1 MQLVLR
7 DLDQGPYLSKVLA
20 KGQADDTLS
29 GEQLAQI
36 KSKAILMSL
45 KLADKFYNKY
55 KMHLL
60 EQAAHDVIGV
70 VSLGLMELSNKDQQ
84 QALRLLLTSDGVVKC
99 FQKGW
104 SMLSV
109 VSKHKLVN
117 GKSLYGDVDKFLL
130 EQVST
135 PPDAEEWLGY
145 EAYQDAL
152 VEHQRQQSIA
162 ALMAQFYAQTSYDP
176 LDFLNLESV
185 LAEAVLYRMLFDN
198 AKVRQDLKKRIAKIS
213 LQDEWFSLE
222 YIEQQTQ
229 KALAEL
235 PAELAET
242 IGKDLGK
249 NFAPALLRTLHFAKS
264 YRELLLN
271 DASPERLERFEH
283 KEGLVGLLGWPLYI
297 VL

>member
-7 DLDQGPYLSKVLA
+7 DVDQGPYLSKVLIQ
-20 KGQADDTLS
+20 GQADESLS
-29 GEQLAQI
+29 GEQLSQI

-70 VSLGLMELSNKDQQ
+70 VSLGLMELSHQDQQ
-84 QALRLLLTSDGVVKC
+84 QAIRLLTTADGVVKC

-104 SMLSV
+104 SMLST
-109 VSKHKLVN
+109 VSKHKLAN

-130 EQVST
+130 EQVSS
-135 PPDAEEWLGY
+135 PPDAEEWQGFH
-145 EAYQDAL
+145 AYQEAL
-152 VEHQRQQSIA
+152 VEYQHQQSIA
-162 ALMAQFYAQTSYDP
+162 ALMAQFYVQTQYDP

-198 AKVRQDLKKRIAKIS
+198 AKVRQDLKKRIAKVT
-213 LQDEWFSLE
+213 LLDEWFTLE
-222 YIEQQTQ
+222 HIELQTQ

-242 IGKDLGK
+242 ISKDLGK
-249 NFAPALLRTLHFAKS
+249 NFTPALLRTLNFAKS
-264 YRELLLN
+264 YRELLL
-271 DASPERLERFEH
+271 DGASPERLERFEH

-297 VL
+297 VF

>member
-7 DLDQGPYLSKVLA
+7 DVDQGPYLSKVLIQ
-20 KGQADDTLS
+20 GQADESLS
-29 GEQLAQI
+29 GEQLSQI

-70 VSLGLMELSNKDQQ
+70 VSLGLMELSHQDQQ
-84 QALRLLLTSDGVVKC
+84 QAIRLLTTADGVVKC

-104 SMLSV
+104 SMLST
-109 VSKHKLVN
+109 VSKHKLAN

-130 EQVST
+130 EQVSS
-135 PPDAEEWLGY
+135 PPDAEEWQGVH
-145 EAYQDAL
+145 AYQEAL
-152 VEHQRQQSIA
+152 VEYQHQQSIA
-162 ALMAQFYAQTSYDP
+162 ALMAQFYVQTQYDP

-198 AKVRQDLKKRIAKIS
+198 AKVRQDLKKRIAKVT
-213 LQDEWFSLE
+213 LLDEWFTLE
-222 YIEQQTQ
+222 HIELQTQ

-242 IGKDLGK
+242 ISKDLGK
-249 NFAPALLRTLHFAKS
+249 NFAPALLRTLNFAKS
-264 YRELLLN
+264 YRELLL
-271 DASPERLERFEH
+271 DGASPERLERFEH

-297 VL
+297 VF

>member
-7 DLDQGPYLSKVLA
+7 DVDQGPYLSKVLIQ
-20 KGQADDTLS
+20 GQADESLS
-29 GEQLAQI
+29 GEQLSQI

-70 VSLGLMELSNKDQQ
+70 VSLGLMELSHQDQQ
-84 QALRLLLTSDGVVKC
+84 QAIGLLTTADGVVKC

-104 SMLSV
+104 SMLST
-109 VSKHKLVN
+109 VSKHKLAN

-130 EQVST
+130 EQVSS
-135 PPDAEEWLGY
+135 PPDAEEWQGFH
-145 EAYQDAL
+145 AYQEAL
-152 VEHQRQQSIA
+152 VEYQHQQSIA
-162 ALMAQFYAQTSYDP
+162 ALMAQFYVQTQYDP

-198 AKVRQDLKKRIAKIS
+198 AKVRQDLKKRIAKVT
-213 LQDEWFSLE
+213 LLDEWFTLE
-222 YIEQQTQ
+222 HIELQTQ

-242 IGKDLGK
+242 ISKDLGK
-249 NFAPALLRTLHFAKS
+249 NFAPALLRTLNFAKS
-264 YRELLLN
+264 YRELLL
-271 DASPERLERFEH
+271 DGASPERLERFEH
-283 KEGLVGLLGWPLYI
+283 KEGLIGLLGWPLYI
-297 VL
+297 VF

>member
-7 DLDQGPYLSKVLA
+7 DVDQGPYLSKVLIQ
-20 KGQADDTLS
+20 GQADESLS
-29 GEQLAQI
+29 GEQLSQI

-70 VSLGLMELSNKDQQ
+70 VSLGLMELSHQDQQ
-84 QALRLLLTSDGVVKC
+84 QAIRLLTTADGVVKC

-104 SMLSV
+104 SMLST
-109 VSKHKLVN
+109 VSKHKLAN

-130 EQVST
+130 EQVSS
-135 PPDAEEWLGY
+135 PPDTEEWQGFH
-145 EAYQDAL
+145 AYQEAL
-152 VEHQRQQSIA
+152 VEYQHQQSIA
-162 ALMAQFYAQTSYDP
+162 ALMAQFYVQTQYDP

-198 AKVRQDLKKRIAKIS
+198 AKVRQDLKKRIAKVT
-213 LQDEWFSLE
+213 LLDEWFTLE
-222 YIEQQTQ
+222 HIELQTQ

-242 IGKDLGK
+242 ISKDLGK
-249 NFAPALLRTLHFAKS
+249 NFAPALLRTLNFAKS
-264 YRELLLN
+264 YRELLL
-271 DASPERLERFEH
+271 DGASPERLERFEH
-283 KEGLVGLLGWPLYI
+283 KEGLIGLLGWPLYI
-297 VL
+297 VF

>member
-7 DLDQGPYLSKVLA
+7 DVDQGPYLSKVLIQ
-20 KGQADDTLS
+20 GQADESLS
-29 GEQLAQI
+29 GEQLSQI

-70 VSLGLMELSNKDQQ
+70 VSLGLMELSHQDQQ
-84 QALRLLLTSDGVVKC
+84 QAIRLLTTADGVVKC

-104 SMLSV
+104 SMLST
-109 VSKHKLVN
+109 VSKHKLAN

-130 EQVST
+130 EQVSS
-135 PPDAEEWLGY
+135 PPDAEEWQGFH
-145 EAYQDAL
+145 AYQEAL
-152 VEHQRQQSIA
+152 VEYQHQQSIA
-162 ALMAQFYAQTSYDP
+162 ALMAQFYVQTQYDP

-198 AKVRQDLKKRIAKIS
+198 AKVRQDLKKRIAKVT
-213 LQDEWFSLE
+213 LLDEWFTLE
-222 YIEQQTQ
+222 HIKLQTQ

-235 PAELAET
+235 PAELAEA
-242 IGKDLGK
+242 ISKDLGK
-249 NFAPALLRTLHFAKS
+249 NFAPALLRTLNFAKS
-264 YRELLLN
+264 YRELLL
-271 DASPERLERFEH
+271 DGASPERLERFEH
-283 KEGLVGLLGWPLYI
+283 KEGLIGLLGWPLYI
-297 VL
+297 VF

>member
-7 DLDQGPYLSKVLA
+7 DVDQGPYLSKVLIQ
-20 KGQADDTLS
+20 GQADETLS
-29 GEQLAQI
+29 GEQLSQI

-70 VSLGLMELSNKDQQ
+70 VSLGLMELSNQNQQ
-84 QALRLLLTSDGVVKC
+84 QAIRLLITADGVVKC

-104 SMLSV
+104 SMLST
-109 VSKHKLVN
+109 VSKHKLIN

-130 EQVST
+130 EQVSS

-152 VEHQRQQSIA
+152 LEHQRQQSIA
-162 ALMAQFYAQTSYDP
+162 ALLTQFYAQSSYDP

-185 LAEAVLYRMLFDN
+185 LAEAVLYRLLFDG
-198 AKVRQDLKKRIAKIS
+198 AKVRQDLKKRIGKI
-213 LQDEWFSLE
+213 
-222 YIEQQTQ
+222 
-229 KALAEL
+229 
-235 PAELAET
+235 
-242 IGKDLGK
+242 
-249 NFAPALLRTLHFAKS
+249 TL
-264 YRELLLN
+264 
-271 DASPERLERFEH
+271 
-283 KEGLVGLLGWPLYI
+283 KEE
-297 VL
+297 

>member
-7 DLDQGPYLSKVLA
+7 DVDQGPYLSKVLLQS
-20 KGQADDTLS
+20 QADESLS
-29 GEQLAQI
+29 GEQLSQI

-70 VSLGLMELSNKDQQ
+70 VSLGLMELSHQDQQ
-84 QALRLLLTSDGVVKC
+84 QAIRLLTTADGVVKC

-104 SMLSV
+104 NMLST
-109 VSKHKLVN
+109 VSKHKLAN
-117 GKSLYGDVDKFLL
+117 RKSLYGDVDKFLL
-130 EQVST
+130 EQVSS
-135 PPDAEEWLGY
+135 PPDAEEWQGF
-145 EAYQDAL
+145 ATYQEAL
-152 VEHQRQQSIA
+152 VEYQRQQSIA
-162 ALMAQFYAQTSYDP
+162 ALMAQFYTQTHYDP

-185 LAEAVLYRMLFDN
+185 LAEAILYRMLFDN
-198 AKVRQDLKKRIAKIS
+198 AKVRQDLKRKIAKIT
-213 LQDEWFSLE
+213 LFDEWFTLE
-222 YIEQQTQ
+222 YIEFQTQ

-235 PAELAET
+235 PTELAET
-242 IGKDLGK
+242 ISQDLGK
-249 NFAPALLRTLHFAKS
+249 NFAPALLRTLNFAKR

>member
-7 DLDQGPYLSKVLA
+7 DVNQGPYLSKVLVQ
-20 KGQADDTLS
+20 GQADESLS
-29 GEQLAQI
+29 GEQLSQI

-70 VSLGLMELSNKDQQ
+70 VSLGLMELSHQDQQ
-84 QALRLLLTSDGVVKC
+84 QAIRLLTTADGIVKC

-104 SMLSV
+104 SMLST
-109 VSKHKLVN
+109 VSKYKLTN

-130 EQVST
+130 EQVSS
-135 PPDAEEWLGY
+135 PPDAEEWQGFS
-145 EAYQDAL
+145 AYQEAL
-152 VEHQRQQSIA
+152 VEYQRQQSIV
-162 ALMAQFYAQTSYDP
+162 ALMAQFYGQTQFDP

-198 AKVRQDLKKRIAKIS
+198 TKVRQDLKKRIAKVT
-213 LQDEWFSLE
+213 LLDEWFTLE
-222 YIEQQTQ
+222 HIETQTHR
-229 KALAEL
+229 ALAEL

-242 IGKDLGK
+242 ISKDLGK
-249 NFAPALLRTLHFAKS
+249 NFAPALLRTLNFARS
-264 YRELLLN
+264 YRELLL
-271 DASPERLERFEH
+271 DGASPERLERFEH
-283 KEGLVGLLGWPLYI
+283 KEGLIGLLGWPLYI
-297 VL
+297 VF

>member
-7 DLDQGPYLSKVLA
+7 DVDQGPYLSKVLLQS
-20 KGQADDTLS
+20 QADESLS
-29 GEQLAQI
+29 GEQLSQI

-70 VSLGLMELSNKDQQ
+70 VSLGLMELSHQDQQ
-84 QALRLLLTSDGVVKC
+84 QAIRLLTTADGVVKC

-104 SMLSV
+104 NMLST
-109 VSKHKLVN
+109 VSKHKLAN
-117 GKSLYGDVDKFLL
+117 RKSLYGDVDKFLL
-130 EQVST
+130 EQVSS
-135 PPDAEEWLGY
+135 PPDAEEWQGF
-145 EAYQDAL
+145 AIYQEAL
-152 VEHQRQQSIA
+152 VEYQRQQSIA
-162 ALMAQFYAQTSYDP
+162 ALMAQFYTQTHYDP

-185 LAEAVLYRMLFDN
+185 LAEAILYRMLFDN
-198 AKVRQDLKKRIAKIS
+198 AKVRQDLKRKIAKIT
-213 LQDEWFSLE
+213 LFDEWFTLE
-222 YIEQQTQ
+222 YIEFQTQ

-235 PAELAET
+235 PTELAET
-242 IGKDLGK
+242 ISQDLGK
-249 NFAPALLRTLHFAKS
+249 NFAPALLRTLNFAKR

>member
-7 DLDQGPYLSKVLA
+7 DVDQGPYLSKVLIQ
-20 KGQADDTLS
+20 GQADESLS
-29 GEQLAQI
+29 GEQLSQI

-70 VSLGLMELSNKDQQ
+70 VSLGLMELSHQDQQ
-84 QALRLLLTSDGVVKC
+84 QAIRLLTTADGVVKC

-104 SMLSV
+104 SMLST
-109 VSKHKLVN
+109 VSKHKLAN

-130 EQVST
+130 EQVSS
-135 PPDAEEWLGY
+135 PPDAEEWQGFH
-145 EAYQDAL
+145 AYQEAL
-152 VEHQRQQSIA
+152 VEYQHQQSIA
-162 ALMAQFYAQTSYDP
+162 ALMAQFYVQTQYDP

-198 AKVRQDLKKRIAKIS
+198 AKVRQDLKKRIAKVT
-213 LQDEWFSLE
+213 LLDEWFTLE
-222 YIEQQTQ
+222 HIELQTQ

-235 PAELAET
+235 PAELAEA
-242 IGKDLGK
+242 ISKDLGK
-249 NFAPALLRTLHFAKS
+249 NFAPALLRTLNFAKS
-264 YRELLLN
+264 YRELLL
-271 DASPERLERFEH
+271 DGASPERLERFEH
-283 KEGLVGLLGWPLYI
+283 KEGLIGLLGWPLYI
-297 VL
+297 VF

>member
-7 DLDQGPYLSKVLA
+7 DVDQGPYLSKVLLQ
-20 KGQADDTLS
+20 GQADESLS
-29 GEQLAQI
+29 GEQLSQI

-70 VSLGLMELSNKDQQ
+70 VSLGLMELSHQDQQ
-84 QALRLLLTSDGVVKC
+84 QAIRLLTTADGVVKC

-104 SMLSV
+104 SMLST
-109 VSKHKLVN
+109 VSKHKLAN

-130 EQVST
+130 EQVSS
-135 PPDAEEWLGY
+135 PPDAEEWQGVH
-145 EAYQDAL
+145 AYQEAL
-152 VEHQRQQSIA
+152 VEYQHQQSIA
-162 ALMAQFYAQTSYDP
+162 ALMAQFYVQTQYDP

-198 AKVRQDLKKRIAKIS
+198 AKVRQDLKKRIAKVT
-213 LQDEWFSLE
+213 LLDEWFTLE
-222 YIEQQTQ
+222 HIELQTQ

-242 IGKDLGK
+242 ISKDLGK
-249 NFAPALLRTLHFAKS
+249 NFAPALLRTLNFAKS
-264 YRELLLN
+264 YRELLL
-271 DASPERLERFEH
+271 DGASPERLERFEH

-297 VL
+297 VF

>member
-7 DLDQGPYLSKVLA
+7 DVDQGPYLSKVLIQ
-20 KGQADDTLS
+20 GQADESLS
-29 GEQLAQI
+29 GEQLSQI

-70 VSLGLMELSNKDQQ
+70 VSLGLMELSHQDQQ
-84 QALRLLLTSDGVVKC
+84 QAIRLLTTADGVVKC

-104 SMLSV
+104 SMLST
-109 VSKHKLVN
+109 VSKHKLAN

-130 EQVST
+130 EQVSS
-135 PPDAEEWLGY
+135 PPDAEEWQGFH
-145 EAYQDAL
+145 AYQEAL
-152 VEHQRQQSIA
+152 VEYQHQQSIA
-162 ALMAQFYAQTSYDP
+162 ALMAQFYVQTQYDP

-198 AKVRQDLKKRIAKIS
+198 AKVRQDLKKRIAKVT
-213 LQDEWFSLE
+213 LLDEWFTLE
-222 YIEQQTQ
+222 HIELQTQ

-242 IGKDLGK
+242 ISKDLGK
-249 NFAPALLRTLHFAKS
+249 NFAPALLRTLNFAKS
-264 YRELLLN
+264 YRELLL
-271 DASPERLERFEH
+271 DGASPERLERFEH
-283 KEGLVGLLGWPLYI
+283 KEGLIGLLGWPLYI
-297 VL
+297 VF

>member
-7 DLDQGPYLSKVLA
+7 DVDQGPYLSKVLIQ
-20 KGQADDTLS
+20 GQADESLS
-29 GEQLAQI
+29 GEQLSQI

-70 VSLGLMELSNKDQQ
+70 VSLGLMELSHQDQQ
-84 QALRLLLTSDGVVKC
+84 QAIRLLTTADGVVKC

-104 SMLSV
+104 SMLST
-109 VSKHKLVN
+109 VSKHKLAS

-130 EQVST
+130 EQVSS
-135 PPDAEEWLGY
+135 PPDAEEWQGFA
-145 EAYQDAL
+145 AYQEAL
-152 VEHQRQQSIA
+152 IEYQRQQSIA
-162 ALMAQFYAQTSYDP
+162 ALMAQFYMQTQYDP

-198 AKVRQDLKKRIAKIS
+198 AKVRQDLKKRIAKVT
-213 LQDEWFSLE
+213 LLDEWFSLE
-222 YIEQQTQ
+222 HIELQTQ
-229 KALAEL
+229 RALAEL

-242 IGKDLGK
+242 ISKDLGK
-249 NFAPALLRTLHFAKS
+249 NFAPALLRTLNFAKS
-264 YRELLLN
+264 YRELLL
-271 DASPERLERFEH
+271 DGASPERLERFEH
-283 KEGLVGLLGWPLYI
+283 KEGLIGLLGWPLYI
-297 VL
+297 VF

>member
-7 DLDQGPYLSKVLA
+7 DVDQGPYLSKVLIQ
-20 KGQADDTLS
+20 GQADETLS
-29 GEQLAQI
+29 GEQLSQI

-70 VSLGLMELSNKDQQ
+70 VSLGLMELSNQNPQ
-84 QALRLLLTSDGVVKC
+84 QAIRLLITADGVVKC

-104 SMLSV
+104 SMLSI
-109 VSKHKLVN
+109 VSKHKLIN

-130 EQVST
+130 EQVSS

-152 VEHQRQQSIA
+152 LEHQRQQSIA
-162 ALMAQFYAQTSYDP
+162 ALLAQFYAQSSYDP

-185 LAEAVLYRMLFDN
+185 LAEAVLYRLLFDG
-198 AKVRQDLKKRIAKIS
+198 AKVRQDLKKRIGKIT
-213 LQDEWFSLE
+213 LKEEWFTREHIELE
-222 YIEQQTQ
+222 TQ

-242 IGKDLGK
+242 ISKDLGK
-249 NFAPALLRTLHFAKS
+249 NFVPALLRTLHFAKS

-271 DASPERLERFEH
+271 NASPERLERFEH

>member
-7 DLDQGPYLSKVLA
+7 DVDQGPYLSKVLIQ
-20 KGQADDTLS
+20 GQADESLS
-29 GEQLAQI
+29 GEQLSQI

-70 VSLGLMELSNKDQQ
+70 VSLGLMELSHQDQQ
-84 QALRLLLTSDGVVKC
+84 QAIRLLTTADGVVKC

-104 SMLSV
+104 SMLST
-109 VSKHKLVN
+109 VSKHKLAN

-130 EQVST
+130 EQVSS
-135 PPDAEEWLGY
+135 PPDAEEWLGFH
-145 EAYQDAL
+145 AYQEAL
-152 VEHQRQQSIA
+152 VEYQHQQSIA
-162 ALMAQFYAQTSYDP
+162 ALMAQFYVQTQYDP

-198 AKVRQDLKKRIAKIS
+198 AKVRQDLKKRIAKVT
-213 LQDEWFSLE
+213 LLDEWFTLE
-222 YIEQQTQ
+222 HIELQTQ

-235 PAELAET
+235 PAELAEA
-242 IGKDLGK
+242 ISKDLGK
-249 NFAPALLRTLHFAKS
+249 NFAPALLRTLNFAKS
-264 YRELLLN
+264 YRELLL
-271 DASPERLERFEH
+271 DGASPERLERFEH
-283 KEGLVGLLGWPLYI
+283 KEGLIGLLGWPLYI
-297 VL
+297 VF

>member
-7 DLDQGPYLSKVLA
+7 DVDQGPYLSKVLIQ
-20 KGQADDTLS
+20 GQADESLS
-29 GEQLAQI
+29 GEQLSQI

-70 VSLGLMELSNKDQQ
+70 VSLGLMELSHQDQQ
-84 QALRLLLTSDGVVKC
+84 QAIRLLTTADGVVKC

-104 SMLSV
+104 SMLST
-109 VSKHKLVN
+109 VSKHKLAN

-130 EQVST
+130 EQVSS
-135 PPDAEEWLGY
+135 PPDAEEWQGFH
-145 EAYQDAL
+145 AYQEAL
-152 VEHQRQQSIA
+152 VEYQHQQSIA
-162 ALMAQFYAQTSYDP
+162 ALMAQFYVQTQYDP

-198 AKVRQDLKKRIAKIS
+198 AKVRQDLKKRIAKVT
-213 LQDEWFSLE
+213 LLDEWFTLE
-222 YIEQQTQ
+222 HIELQTQ

-242 IGKDLGK
+242 ISKDLGK
-249 NFAPALLRTLHFAKS
+249 NFAPALLRTLNFAKS
-264 YRELLLN
+264 YRELLL
-271 DASPERLERFEH
+271 DGASPERLERFEH

-297 VL
+297 VF

>member
-7 DLDQGPYLSKVLA
+7 DVDQGPYLSKVLIQ
-20 KGQADDTLS
+20 GQADESLS
-29 GEQLAQI
+29 GEQLSQI

-70 VSLGLMELSNKDQQ
+70 VSLGLMELSHQDQQ
-84 QALRLLLTSDGVVKC
+84 QAIRLLTTADGVVKC

-104 SMLSV
+104 SMLST
-109 VSKHKLVN
+109 VSKHKLAN

-130 EQVST
+130 EQVSS
-135 PPDAEEWLGY
+135 PPDAEEWQGFH
-145 EAYQDAL
+145 AYQEAL
-152 VEHQRQQSIA
+152 VEYQHQQSIA
-162 ALMAQFYAQTSYDP
+162 ALMAQFYVQTQYDP

-198 AKVRQDLKKRIAKIS
+198 AKVRQDLKKRIAKVT
-213 LQDEWFSLE
+213 LLDEWFTLE
-222 YIEQQTQ
+222 HIELQTQ

-242 IGKDLGK
+242 ISKDLGK
-249 NFAPALLRTLHFAKS
+249 NFASALLRTLNFAKS
-264 YRELLLN
+264 YRELLL
-271 DASPERLERFEH
+271 DGASPERLERFEH

-297 VL
+297 VF

>member
-7 DLDQGPYLSKVLA
+7 DVDQGPYLSKVLIQ
-20 KGQADDTLS
+20 GQADESLS
-29 GEQLAQI
+29 GEQLSQI

-70 VSLGLMELSNKDQQ
+70 VSLGLMELSHQDQQ
-84 QALRLLLTSDGVVKC
+84 QAIRLLTTADGVVKC

-104 SMLSV
+104 SMLST
-109 VSKHKLVN
+109 VSKHKLAN

-130 EQVST
+130 EQVSS
-135 PPDAEEWLGY
+135 PPDAEEWQGFN
-145 EAYQDAL
+145 AYQEAL
-152 VEHQRQQSIA
+152 VEYQHQQSIA
-162 ALMAQFYAQTSYDP
+162 ALMEQFYVQTQYDP

-198 AKVRQDLKKRIAKIS
+198 AKVRQDLKKRIAKVT
-213 LQDEWFSLE
+213 LLDEWFTLE
-222 YIEQQTQ
+222 HIELQTQ

-235 PAELAET
+235 PAELAEA
-242 IGKDLGK
+242 ISKDLGK
-249 NFAPALLRTLHFAKS
+249 NFAPALLRTLNFAKS
-264 YRELLLN
+264 YRELLL
-271 DASPERLERFEH
+271 DGASPERLERFEH
-283 KEGLVGLLGWPLYI
+283 KEGLIGLLGWPLYI
-297 VL
+297 VF